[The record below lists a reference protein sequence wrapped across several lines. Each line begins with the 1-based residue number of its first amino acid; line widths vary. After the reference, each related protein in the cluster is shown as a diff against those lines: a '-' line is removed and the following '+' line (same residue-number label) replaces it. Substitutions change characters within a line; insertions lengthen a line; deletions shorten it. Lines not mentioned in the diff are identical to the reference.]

1 VRRKGENI
9 KMKKGCFIVFEGI
22 DGAGKTT
29 QTQLLLKKLEA
40 LGKKVYLTAEPTAL
54 ESGKKLREVLG
65 GKIKKSDCEIAAMF
79 TLDRI
84 AHNIDPEWGISK
96 LLSEGAVVICDRYY
110 YSTLAYQ
117 GSTVDYGWVRALNAD
132 CPEIMH
138 PDLCIFLDLTPEK
151 SMERISRGRETTE
164 IYENEATLKKVRD
177 SFMRVIEDMGKTDK
191 ISVIDASGDIEKIAD
206 EIFLEVSK
214 IL

>member
-1 VRRKGENI
+1 ME
-9 KMKKGCFIVFEGI
+9 KGCFIVFEGI

-29 QTQLLLKKLEA
+29 QRELLSKRLEE
-40 LGKKVYLTAEPTAL
+40 LGRKVYVTAEPTEF

-84 AHNIDPEWGISK
+84 AHNIDSERGIAK
-96 LLSEGAVVICDRYY
+96 MLSEGAVVICDRYY

-117 GSTVDYGWVRALNAD
+117 GSTVDYSWVRALNAD
-132 CPEIMH
+132 CPEIIH
-138 PDLCIFLDLTPEK
+138 PDLCIFLDLTPEQ

-177 SFMRVIEDMGKTDK
+177 SFMRVIDDMGKVDK
-191 ISVIDASGDIEKIAD
+191 IAVINASGEIEKIAD
-206 EIFLEVSK
+206 EIFAEVSK